1 MTAEIPDPRPAWM
14 PSMISLD
21 IQGDTV
27 WLANLT
33 MELEHGEMAE
43 WAWLRPLSMGT

>member
-1 MTAEIPDPRPAWM
+1 MDV
-14 PSMISLD
+14 SMISLD

-43 WAWLRPLSMGT
+43 WALASTPIDGDLDNRR